1 MSMMSESKHNRRAN
15 KTKRAICSAFA
26 ELLFEKELHKIT
38 VQELVDK
45 ADIGRATFYNHYL
58 DVYDLYE
65 KTEKETMTEIAFIAL
80 ELGEQPA
87 EEFFKKLLDYMSE
100 NRAVFKMIFS
110 PNSTVQMNTDLTEM
124 IEGVFRQVES
134 EKTGSDIDDKHLAY
148 RSRYR
153 AQGCLAVLSMWVEG
167 GFIEPKK
174 FIVETI
180 TELDNSIEDLFA

>member
-1 MSMMSESKHNRRAN
+1 MMSENKHNRRAN
-15 KTKRAICSAFA
+15 KTKRAIYSAFA
-26 ELLFEKELHKIT
+26 ELLSEKELHKIT

-65 KTEKETMTEIAFIAL
+65 KTEKETMTEIAFIVL

-100 NRAVFKMIFS
+100 NCAVFKMIFS
-110 PNSTVQMNTDLTEM
+110 PNSTVRMNTDFTEM

-134 EKTGSDIDDKHLAY
+134 EKTGFDIDDKHLAY

-167 GFIEPKK
+167 GFIEPKE

-180 TELDNSIEDLFA
+180 TELDNSIEDLFT

>member
-1 MSMMSESKHNRRAN
+1 
-15 KTKRAICSAFA
+15 
-26 ELLFEKELHKIT
+26 
-38 VQELVDK
+38 
-45 ADIGRATFYNHYL
+45 
-58 DVYDLYE
+58 
-65 KTEKETMTEIAFIAL
+65 
-80 ELGEQPA
+80 
-87 EEFFKKLLDYMSE
+87 
-100 NRAVFKMIFS
+100 MIFS

-134 EKTGSDIDDKHLAY
+134 EKTGFDIDDKHLAY

-167 GFIEPKK
+167 GFIEPKE